1 MRNFSVAG
9 LGAITAGLTL
19 LLSENVSEEFSF
31 GEKLSYF
38 TLEKNRW
45 VDSLLSKPMNLQRD
59 KAYKDVIEKAVIQNN
74 KEKLEMMKYTP
85 LYL

>member
-9 LGAITAGLTL
+9 LDGITAGLTL

-59 KAYKDVIEKAVIQNN
+59 KAYKDVIEKGFEINDTV
-74 KEKLEMMKYTP
+74 
-85 LYL
+85 YLLDEIFKKN

>member
-19 LLSENVSEEFSF
+19 LLSENVSGEFSF

-38 TLEKNRW
+38 TLEKTRW

-59 KAYKDVIEKAVIQNN
+59 KAYKDVIEKGFEINDTV
-74 KEKLEMMKYTP
+74 
-85 LYL
+85 YLLDEIFKIK

>member
-59 KAYKDVIEKAVIQNN
+59 KAYKDVIEKGFEINDTV
-74 KEKLEMMKYTP
+74 
-85 LYL
+85 YLLDEIFKKN